1 MPILDSPPVF
11 DREIKNAKLYWAD
24 SGTVFGIFHDFSEK
38 DNALNHKKG
47 NNKISILH
55 VWGTPYEMGFAHG
68 RILHDRVNAFI
79 TTLWDYFIDEITHEL
94 NEFLPDLP
102 DW

>member
-1 MPILDSPPVF
+1 MQNCTGLTQERFLSATVPLVMSSYQL
-11 DREIKNAKLYWAD
+11 KLC
-24 SGTVFGIFHDFSEK
+24 E
-38 DNALNHKKG
+38 G
-47 NNKISILH
+47 NNKISIVH

>member
-1 MPILDSPPVF
+1 
-11 DREIKNAKLYWAD
+11 
-24 SGTVFGIFHDFSEK
+24 
-38 DNALNHKKG
+38 
-47 NNKISILH
+47 
-55 VWGTPYEMGFAHG
+55 MGFAHG

-102 DW
+102 DWWVYIDDSSIMNH